1 MIPQAPGKKLA
12 ASVGVAGPLNRKRV
26 SEFQGKEKGSDHE
39 VQVVLDFTNSWGT
52 FKVIYKRNCCLQG
65 LFILFF

>member
-12 ASVGVAGPLNRKRV
+12 ASVGVAGPLNRKRE
-26 SEFQGKEKGSDHE
+26 SELQGKEKGSDHE